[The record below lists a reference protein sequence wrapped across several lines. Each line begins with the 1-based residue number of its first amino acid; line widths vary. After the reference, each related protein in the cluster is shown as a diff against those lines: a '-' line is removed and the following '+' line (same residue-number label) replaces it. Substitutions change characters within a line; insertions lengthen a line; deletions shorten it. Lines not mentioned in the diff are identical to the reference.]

1 MIAEPV
7 AAAGPSADRP
17 ADLFDF
23 FEKVRT
29 TNPFLN
35 NRVDRALD
43 PSFIDV
49 PAIHEAA
56 FDTVVGLGKQALAE
70 DRGLGVVVWGEA
82 GMGKS
87 HLLARLNRATDAK
100 ADLPLIYLHN
110 LQASPE
116 RLPRT
121 VLRAV
126 LQRLTRSQ
134 VRPFFRSPLFALLN
148 AVLRIA
154 LERQGRTRGTWPQI
168 TAAYGAFLTPLAERD
183 TAGGALFDSTV
194 YEVLYQ
200 FYRAAHPGLRG
211 AEEDLAA
218 LAVRWLS
225 GEALDAEEARR
236 LGLPA
241 GRDPEGPVALAD
253 NQHVKQVLVALAQLA
268 RAAGRLLLL
277 CFDQV
282 DNLDE
287 DQVKALAR
295 FLHDLLDSAGSLL
308 IVTTGVKH
316 TLLGFQQR
324 GVITETS
331 WDRIGQFEVTLGRLQ
346 REQGY
351 PLLRA
356 RLLHFLEPFRGLKEI
371 EERLREDPLFPL
383 GVAWFDARLRDLPD
397 FRPRD
402 LLGWACD
409 RWQQLQHDLASA
421 PNEDWLKHRGEAP
434 KPPPPPSPE
443 DPEAARDRLI
453 AERLGEH
460 QALLLREPARLAV
473 DADRLL
479 ALIEAAL
486 KQAQGGAYHL
496 RTYRRHPIAKS
507 GARGPY
513 DLTVEQATAAEGPRS
528 RVGVRVLAPE
538 HPRNITT
545 ALERIIEADS
555 PPERALLVT
564 DERQELRPGKKGA
577 ELLAELEQRGPD
589 RFLHFKVSLRQLA
602 ELDALQTVVGMARAG
617 DLEVE
622 TAPGQRRAVTEEE
635 VIAAHHRAGRYLAH
649 PLLREL
655 LGGPIAPAP
664 AAAPAPPAAVVPADL
679 DVQDA
684 RQFLMAK
691 VALSGPVSVE
701 ELATLFVAERSGNG
715 RPVLDVRGCAA
726 ALEQVA
732 RRLAAEGKLQATSG
746 EHGLTLAP
754 VKQPEAAAR

>member
-7 AAAGPSADRP
+7 AAGPSAGRP

-56 FDTVVGLGKQALAE
+56 FETVVGLGRQAQAGN
-70 DRGLGVVVWGEA
+70 RGLGVVVWGEA

-87 HLLARLNRATDAK
+87 HLLARLNRAIGEQ

-116 RLPRT
+116 RLPRY
-121 VLRAV
+121 VLRSV
-126 LQRLTRSQ
+126 LHRLTRGQ
-134 VRPFFRSPLFALLN
+134 VRPFFKAPLFALLN
-148 AVLRIA
+148 TVLRAA

-168 TAAYGAFLTPLAERD
+168 AAAYGAFLAPLAERD
-183 TAGGALFDSTV
+183 TAGGVLFDSTV

-200 FYRAAHPGLRG
+200 FYRAVHPGRRG
-211 AEEDLAA
+211 AEEELAA

-225 GEALDAEEARR
+225 GEALDAAEARR

-241 GRDPEGPVALAD
+241 ERDPEGPVALAD

-268 RAAGRLLLL
+268 RAAGRLFLL

-295 FLHDLLDSAGSLL
+295 FLHDLLDSAGNLL
-308 IVTTGVKH
+308 IVTTGVQH
-316 TLLGFQQR
+316 TLLSFQQR

-331 WDRIGQFEVTLGRLQ
+331 WDRIGQFQVTLGRLR
-346 REQGY
+346 REQGWD
-351 PLLRA
+351 LLRA
-356 RLLHFLEPFRGLKEI
+356 RLLRFLEPFRGLKEV
-371 EERLREDPLFPL
+371 EERLRDDPLFPL

-409 RWQQLQHDLASA
+409 RWRQLQEDLTST
-421 PNEDWLKHRGEAP
+421 PNEDWLRRWGEAP
-434 KPPPPPSPE
+434 RLPPPPPAE
-443 DPEAARDRLI
+443 DPQAVLDRLI
-453 AERLGEH
+453 AERVAEH
-460 QALLLREPARLAV
+460 QARSQREPARLPV
-473 DADRLL
+473 DADKLL
-479 ALIEAAL
+479 ALIDAAL
-486 KQAQGGAYHL
+486 KQSQSGAYRLRAYRQHL
-496 RTYRRHPIAKS
+496 TAKS

-513 DLTVEQATAAEGPRS
+513 DLTVEQAATPDGPRAH
-528 RVGVRVLAPE
+528 VGVRVLVSE
-538 HPRNITT
+538 HPRTLTT
-545 ALERIIEADS
+545 ALERIVEDAS

-564 DERQELRPGKKGA
+564 DERHVLRPGKKGA
-577 ELLAELEQRGPD
+577 ELLAELERRGLEE
-589 RFLHFKVSLRQLA
+589 FLHFKVSLRQLA
-602 ELDALQTVVGMARAG
+602 ELDALQAVVGMARAG

-622 TAPGQRRAVTEEE
+622 AGPGQRRAVNEEE

-664 AAAPAPPAAVVPADL
+664 AAPTPPAAVTPAAL

-691 VALSGPVSVE
+691 VALSGPISVDD
-701 ELATLFVAERSGNG
+701 LAGLFVAERSGNG
-715 RPVLDVRGCAA
+715 RPLLEVRGCAA

-732 RRLAAEGKLQATSG
+732 RRLAAEGKLQATPG
-746 EHGLTLAP
+746 ENGLMLAP
-754 VKQPEAAAR
+754 ANQPQASAR

>member
-1 MIAEPV
+1 MIAEPLADPGPP
-7 AAAGPSADRP
+7 AAPP
-17 ADLFDF
+17 DLFDF
-23 FEKVRT
+23 FDRVRT

-49 PAIHEAA
+49 PSIHAAA
-56 FDTVVGLGKQALAE
+56 FETVLGLGRQALA
-70 DRGLGVVVWGEA
+70 DNRGLGVVVWGEA

-87 HLLARLNRATDAK
+87 HLLARLNRTIGEQAA
-100 ADLPLIYLHN
+100 LPLIYLHN

-126 LQRLTRSQ
+126 LSRLTRGQ
-134 VRPFFRSPLFALLN
+134 VRPFFPSPLFRLLN
-148 AVLRIA
+148 TVLRAA
-154 LERQGRTRGTWPQI
+154 LERRGRTRGTWPQI
-168 TAAYGAFLTPLAERD
+168 AAAYGAFLAPLAERD
-183 TAGGALFDSTV
+183 TAGGALFDPTV
-194 YEVLYQ
+194 YEVLFQ
-200 FYRAAHPGLRG
+200 FYQAAHPARRG
-211 AEEDLAA
+211 TDEDLAA
-218 LAVRWLS
+218 LSVRWLS

-241 GRDPEGPVALAD
+241 DRDPDGPVALAD
-253 NQHVKQVLVALAQLA
+253 NQHVKQVLVALALLA
-268 RAAGRLLLL
+268 RAAGWLFLL

-295 FLHDLLDSAGSLL
+295 FLHDLLDSAGNLL
-308 IVTTGVKH
+308 IVTTGVQH
-316 TLLGFQQR
+316 TLVGFRQR

-331 WDRIGQFEVTLGRLQ
+331 WDRIGQFEIALGRLR

-351 PLLRA
+351 SLLRE
-356 RLLHFLEPFRGLKEI
+356 RLLRFLEPFRGLKEI
-371 EERLREDPLFPL
+371 EERLRDDPLFPL

-409 RWQQLQHDLASA
+409 RWRQLQDDLAA
-421 PNEDWLKHRGEAP
+421 TPHEDWLRRWAEAP
-434 KPPPPPSPE
+434 RPPTPPPAE
-443 DPEAARDRLI
+443 DPEAALDRLI
-453 AERLGEH
+453 AERLAEH
-460 QALLLREPARLAV
+460 QARSLREPERLP

-479 ALIEAAL
+479 ALIDASL
-486 KQAQGGAYHL
+486 KQSQGGAYRL
-496 RTYRRHPIAKS
+496 RAYRRHPVAKS

-513 DLTVEQATAAEGPRS
+513 DLTVEQSATADGPRT
-528 RVGVRVLAPE
+528 RVGVRVLAPD
-538 HPRNITT
+538 HPRSVTA
-545 ALERIIEADS
+545 ALERITEDAS

-564 DERQELRPGKKGA
+564 DERQEVRPGKKGG
-577 ELLAELEQRGPD
+577 ELLAELERRGPD
-589 RFLHFKVSLRQLA
+589 QFLHFKVSSRQLA
-602 ELDALQTVVGMARAG
+602 ELDALQAVVQMARAG

-655 LGGPIAPAP
+655 LGGPIPPAP
-664 AAAPAPPAAVVPADL
+664 APAPPAPVAPAAL
-679 DVQDA
+679 DAQDA
-684 RQFLMAK
+684 REFLRAK
-691 VALSGPVSVE
+691 VALRGPVSVSD
-701 ELATLFVAERSGNG
+701 LASLYAAERSGEG
-715 RPVLDVRGCAA
+715 RPALDVAGCAA

-732 RRLAAEGKLQATSG
+732 RRLAAEGLLRATPGASG
-746 EHGLTLAP
+746 LMLAL
-754 VKQPEAAAR
+754 VGHPEAAVR

>member
-1 MIAEPV
+1 MIV
-7 AAAGPSADRP
+7 APLASPEPSAAP
-17 ADLFDF
+17 PDLFDF
-23 FEKVRT
+23 FDRVRT

-49 PAIHEAA
+49 PSIHESA
-56 FDTVVGLGKQALAE
+56 FETVVGLGGQALAGN
-70 DRGLGVVVWGEA
+70 RGLGVVVWGEA

-87 HLLARLNRATDAK
+87 HLLARLNRSIGEN

-116 RLPRT
+116 RLPRY
-121 VLRAV
+121 VLRSV
-126 LQRLTRSQ
+126 LHRLTRGH
-134 VRPFFRSPLFALLN
+134 VRPFMNSPLFWLLN
-148 AVLRIA
+148 TVLKAA
-154 LERQGRTRGTWPQI
+154 LQRQGRAHGTWPQI
-168 TAAYGAFLTPLAERD
+168 AAAYGAFLAPLAERD
-183 TAGGALFDSTV
+183 TAGGGLFDPTV

-200 FYRAAHPGLRG
+200 FYRAAHPGRRG

-218 LAVRWLS
+218 LAARWLS
-225 GEALDAEEARR
+225 GEALDAAEARR

-241 GRDPEGPVALAD
+241 ERDPEGPVALAD
-253 NQHVKQVLVALAQLA
+253 NQHVKQVLVALTQLA
-268 RAAGRLLLL
+268 RAAGLLFLL

-287 DQVKALAR
+287 EQVKALAR
-295 FLHDLLDSAGSLL
+295 FLHDLLDSAGNLL

-316 TLLGFQQR
+316 TLLGFRQR

-331 WDRIGQFEVTLGRLQ
+331 WDRIGQFEVTLGRLR

-371 EERLREDPLFPL
+371 EERLRDDPLFPL
-383 GVAWFDARLRDLPD
+383 GVGWFDARLRDLPD

-409 RWQQLQHDLASA
+409 RWRQLQADLTSA
-421 PNEDWLKHRGEAP
+421 PHEDWLRRWGEAP
-434 KPPPPPSPE
+434 KPPPPPHPE
-443 DPEAARDRLI
+443 DPEAALDRLV

-460 QALLLREPARLAV
+460 QALSLREPARLPV
-473 DADRLL
+473 DADKLL

-486 KQAQGGAYHL
+486 KQSQGGAYRL
-496 RTYRRHPIAKS
+496 RAYRRHLTAKS

-513 DLTVEQATAAEGPRS
+513 DLTVEQAATADGTRS

-538 HPRNITT
+538 HPRTVTT
-545 ALERIIEADS
+545 ALERITEDAS
-555 PPERALLVT
+555 PPGRALLVT
-564 DERQELRPGKKGA
+564 DERQDLRPGKKGA
-577 ELLAELEQRGPD
+577 ELLAELERRGPD
-589 RFLHFKVSLRQLA
+589 KFLHFKVSLRQLA
-602 ELDALQTVVGMARAG
+602 ELDALQAVVGMARAG

-622 TAPGQRRAVTEEE
+622 TGPGLRRAVAEEE

-655 LGGPIAPAP
+655 LGGPIIPWSALAPPSPVAP
-664 AAAPAPPAAVVPADL
+664 AAL
-679 DVQDA
+679 DEQDA
-684 RQFLMAK
+684 RQFLVAK
-691 VALSGPVSVE
+691 VALSSGPVSVA
-701 ELATLFVAERSGNG
+701 ELAGRYVAEHSGNG
-715 RPVLDVRGCAA
+715 RPALEVASCAA

-732 RRLAAEGKLQATSG
+732 RQLAAEGMVQATPG
-746 EHGLTLAP
+746 ENGLMLAP
-754 VKQPEAAAR
+754 ITRPEAVAR

>member
-1 MIAEPV
+1 MIAQPV
-7 AAAGPSADRP
+7 AAAEPHADRP

-23 FEKVRT
+23 FDQVRT

-49 PAIHEAA
+49 PSIHESA
-56 FDTVVGLGKQALAE
+56 FEAVVGLGRQALA
-70 DRGLGVVVWGEA
+70 DNRGLGVVVWGEA

-87 HLLARLNRATDAK
+87 HLLARLNRSIGEDAE
-100 ADLPLIYLHN
+100 LPLIYLHN

-116 RLPRT
+116 RLPRY
-121 VLRAV
+121 VLRSV
-126 LQRLTRSQ
+126 LQRLTRGQ
-134 VRPFFRSPLFALLN
+134 VRPFFQAPLFKLLN
-148 AVLRIA
+148 TVLRAA
-154 LERQGRTRGTWPQI
+154 LERQGRTRGNWPQVA
-168 TAAYGAFLTPLAERD
+168 AAYGAFLAPLAESD
-183 TAGGALFDSTV
+183 TAGGGLFDSTV

-200 FYRAAHPGLRG
+200 FYRAAHPGRRG

-225 GEALDAEEARR
+225 GEALDAAEARL

-253 NQHVKQVLVALAQLA
+253 NQHVKQVLVALTQLA
-268 RAAGRLLLL
+268 RAAGRLFLL

-287 DQVKALAR
+287 EQVKALAR
-295 FLHDLLDSAGSLL
+295 FLHDLLDSAGNLL

-331 WDRIGQFEVTLGRLQ
+331 WDRIGQFEVTLGRLR
-346 REQGY
+346 REHGY

-371 EERLREDPLFPL
+371 EERLRDDPLFPL

-409 RWQQLQHDLASA
+409 RWRQLQADLASA
-421 PNEDWLKHRGEAP
+421 PHEDWLRRWGEAP
-434 KPPPPPSPE
+434 KPPPPPPVE
-443 DPEAARDRLI
+443 DPQAALDRLV
-453 AERLGEH
+453 AERFSEH
-460 QALLLREPARLAV
+460 QARSLREPSPLPTEE
-473 DADRLL
+473 DYLL
-479 ALIEAAL
+479 GLVEAAL
-486 KQAQGGAYHL
+486 KQCQGRSYRL
-496 RTYRRHPIAKS
+496 QEYRRCPAP
-507 GARGPY
+507 RYGPRPAL
-513 DLTVEQATAAEGPRS
+513 DLHVEQAPTPDAAQLRI
-528 RVGVRVLAPE
+528 GVRVLAAA
-538 HPRNITT
+538 RGKTVTT
-545 ALERIIEADS
+545 ALERIILDED
-555 PPERALLVT
+555 PPARVLLVS
-564 DERQELRPGKKGA
+564 DERQELPLGPKGS
-577 ELLAELEQRGPD
+577 ELLTELERRGRE
-589 RFLHFKVSLRQLA
+589 RFYHFKVSPRQFA
-602 ELDALQTVVGMARAG
+602 ELDALQAVVGVARAG

-622 TAPGQRRAVTEEE
+622 TGPGQRRAVAEEE
-635 VIAAHHRAGRYLAH
+635 VIAAHHRAGRYLSH

-655 LGGPIAPAP
+655 LGGPLASGS
-664 AAAPAPPAAVVPADL
+664 APAPPAAVAPAAL
-679 DVQDA
+679 DEQDA

-691 VALSGPVSVE
+691 VVLSNGPVSVA
-701 ELATLFVAERSGNG
+701 ELAGRYVAEHSDNG
-715 RPVLDVRGCAA
+715 RPALEVASCAA

-732 RRLAAEGKLQATSG
+732 RQLAAEGKLQATPG
-746 EHGLTLAP
+746 ENGLMLAP